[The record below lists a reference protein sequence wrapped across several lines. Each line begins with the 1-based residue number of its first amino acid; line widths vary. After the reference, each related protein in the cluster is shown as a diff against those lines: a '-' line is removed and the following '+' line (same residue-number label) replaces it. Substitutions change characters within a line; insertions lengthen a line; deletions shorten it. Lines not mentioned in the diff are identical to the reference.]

1 MIRDN
6 DDNIPVTVF
15 VKSASGSEIASQSVW
30 VFCHQGSG
38 IPGLSAIAF
47 GRIGGHNASI
57 KISKTTLDKIAKMGI
72 DPSGLQITI
81 QRKLIEGDIILQ
93 EGSKQAAVRLE
104 RLPVSCR
111 GVHLFLAAIV
121 ATNSAINFFVFSTFL
136 ASISI
141 ISAEVTG

>member
-15 VKSASGSEIASQSVW
+15 VKSASGSEIASKL
-30 VFCHQGSG
+30 SG
-38 IPGLSAIAF
+38 YFVIKGQEFRFSAIAF

-72 DPSGLQITI
+72 DPERLQITI

-93 EGSKQAAVRLE
+93 EGSKQRQ
-104 RLPVSCR
+104 SD
-111 GVHLFLAAIV
+111 
-121 ATNSAINFFVFSTFL
+121 
-136 ASISI
+136 
-141 ISAEVTG
+141 